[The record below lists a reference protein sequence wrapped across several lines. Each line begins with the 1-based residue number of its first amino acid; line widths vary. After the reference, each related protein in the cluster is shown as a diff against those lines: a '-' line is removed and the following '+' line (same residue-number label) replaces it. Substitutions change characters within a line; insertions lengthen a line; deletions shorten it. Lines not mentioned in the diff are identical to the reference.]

1 MLLLAVVVVALGML
15 FLPTAP
21 APGAGGQLEP
31 LAGRRD
37 RERDTLRHTG
47 GGLVRQSKRLAV
59 PRDAYADAVRPAASA
74 ASAKR
79 FMFPPA
85 EIVSR

>member
-1 MLLLAVVVVALGML
+1 MTLRANGLLDALVDRCGTARTLARAAAGAGR
-15 FLPTAP
+15 PAP
-21 APGAGGQLEP
+21 ARA
-31 LAGRRD
+31 
-37 RERDTLRHTG
+37 T
-47 GGLVRQSKRLAV
+47 RL
-59 PRDAYADAVRPAASA
+59 YAFAVRPAASA